1 MLNGGFFPSL
11 DDVAMV
17 NMKLG
22 VLGTKGSV
30 QQHLGKLKG
39 VQAQV

>member
-1 MLNGGFFPSL
+1 MPKGSRMIKGGFFPSL

-22 VLGTKGSV
+22 VLGSKGLV
-30 QQHLGKLKG
+30 QQHLGKL
-39 VQAQV
+39 